1 MVSIKALDTLT
12 PADLWR
18 EVPLVEEFW
27 EEAQERQ
34 CRVLKVLL
42 EETLEDQQLE
52 LLAGLETSGN
62 HESPGRETRG
72 QIATR
77 CLVAAAR
84 FELATKGL

>member
-42 EETLEDQQLE
+42 EETLEDEQLE
-52 LLAGLETSGN
+52 LLARRETPGR
-62 HESPGRETRG
+62 HES
-72 QIATR
+72 
-77 CLVAAAR
+77 LVAKRQRPPAGDLLLP
-84 FELATKGL
+84 E